1 MEKNP
6 DKTYTPPPDKSITI
20 RALLLGAIA
29 EGRVNIKNPL
39 LCEDTSATL
48 SCLKTLGVKFH
59 ISKKQITVEGRGL
72 KGLTPPMRPLN
83 AGESGATMRLM
94 AGLLAGQGFDSVIT
108 GRDSL
113 LKRPMAR
120 VTEPLSAM
128 GAGISSRGGRPPL
141 KITGSPLAGTRL
153 ILSAPSAQV
162 KSAALIAGLYAAGR
176 TSVTERFKTRDH
188 TERLLKHFGAKIK
201 VIGLKT
207 ILKPGP
213 LKAGRIKIPGDIS
226 SAAPF
231 LAAACLLKGSK
242 HIIKD
247 TGLNPG
253 RLGFIQAL
261 SAMGANIGLTVKTSN
276 PEPAGDIFIWGSALK
291 GIRIKPARIPAMI
304 DEIPLLALVAT
315 QAEGTTV
322 LPGLGELRFK
332 ESDRVQSTLALLKA
346 FGLKAEIK
354 KDALTIRG
362 PQKIIGGKPVDT
374 FNDHRIAM
382 AAAVGSLLAE
392 KPVKIKNAGC
402 VKKSYPA
409 FFSDFK
415 KVFL

>member
-1 MEKNP
+1 MEKKP
-6 DKTYTPPPDKSITI
+6 DNIFTPPPDKSITV

-29 EGRVNIKNPL
+29 EGRVIINNPL
-39 LCEDTSATL
+39 FCADTAAAMN
-48 SCLKTLGVKFH
+48 CLRTLGVKLH
-59 ISKKQITVEGRGL
+59 ISRKQIVVEGRGL
-72 KGLTPPMRPLN
+72 RGLTPPLRPLN

-94 AGLLAGQGFDSVIT
+94 AGLLAGQDFDSVIT

-128 GAGISSRGGRPPL
+128 GARISSRGGRPPL
-141 KITGSPLAGTRL
+141 KISGSRLTGARL
-153 ILSAPSAQV
+153 KLSAPSAQV

-188 TERLLKHFGAKIK
+188 TERLLNHFGAEIK
-201 VIGLKT
+201 VSGLKT

-231 LAAACLLKGSK
+231 IAAACLLKGSK

-247 TGLNPG
+247 TGTNPG

-261 SAMGANIGLTVKTSN
+261 SAMGANIGLTVKTSS
-276 PEPAGDIFIWGSALK
+276 PEPAGNIFIWGSGLK
-291 GIRIKPARIPAMI
+291 GVRIKPARIPAMI

-315 QAEGTTV
+315 QASGTTI

-332 ESDRVQSTLALLKA
+332 ESDRLTSTLMFLKA
-346 FGLKAEIK
+346 LGLKAALK
-354 KDALTIRG
+354 KDALIIRG
-362 PQKIIGGKPVDT
+362 PQKITGGKPIDT

-392 KPVKIKNAGC
+392 KPAKILNSGC

-415 KVFL
+415 KVFP